1 MIRIPIN
8 LKMVMIFVFWTGL
21 LVGVAKLALWLNTLT
36 HWGAVALVV
45 VVGLF
50 IGIFHVGIG
59 KGMSNGG

>member
-1 MIRIPIN
+1 MIRLTIN
-8 LKMVMIFVFWTGL
+8 LKMVLALLFWTGL
-21 LVGVAKLALWLNTLT
+21 LVGVAKLAIWLSTFT

-59 KGMSNGG
+59 KGMRNEK